1 MPEDT
6 QTPPDFNLLRKP
18 LSRFADTLGKYTGQM
33 VKTTKGLTGI
43 SKVDTK
49 AITGTIQDTRQPSI
63 DSGQYPQISKKP
75 TYGAA
80 LTLPEQST
88 SKSEASEKRPTTVD
102 ISEKKP
108 PVGKDKPTMASKS
121 INRVNDTYKNIISS
135 QKPKGDTLL
144 SSIMNRTRDS
154 IDNSKERTVTKQ
166 NNDVKMLRDSSKPTS
181 APGRLAS
188 ELVSESK
195 LTNIINLFK
204 DIQSKQSTDT
214 KSTDTKSTDIKSTDT
229 RSTDIKSTDVQDKG
243 IRRLDKPTQVEVV
256 NNTLSSSSK
265 TNESKS
271 SSFTTPGSVNDVQQ
285 KGIRRLEK
293 PKEVIIANVD
303 ELAKAIVENL
313 KGFKSGGGSSGASGM
328 MPQEESGGG
337 LLDLLNLRHL
347 VPKKWKDKV
356 KSKTK
361 GGVKKAKGGV
371 KKLGSKIAGKAKGL
385 TATKKPPSK
394 PKPPKKGFFGSIW
407 SGAKKLGGKAVGAAK
422 AVGSGVMKVGSK
434 AVGAA
439 KAVGS
444 GAIKMGKSAISGVK
458 KVASKLNPIKA
469 LTGFMKGNAGK
480 ILKGVVKL
488 PIIGPILTTLF
499 AAAEVKDV
507 MKNPELTEKDKK
519 KQVGRIITKT
529 LAGTL
534 AGAVAAGLAQFANIA
549 PGLGVLVGPLAYMG
563 GDFIGR
569 TVADFVMN
577 QVPGIDE
584 KMGEISASVFG
595 LDYSEGSKKETPTP
609 AKAPTPAAKTPAKPG
624 GESENLEKEVKPVDP
639 SKIKTPDNSTDK
651 PGAAVAALAGGAAGA
666 AGAASVAA
674 VPDKPVGTADKKN
687 IPVPKNN
694 VKIPTGAANKTNVAI
709 TQGVPGTIPSNIK
722 KTSQIPVD
730 STIANDVSKVTDI
743 KSDATMSNDVSKVT
757 DIKSDVTTT
766 DSTTADSTTADSTTT
781 DSTTTDSTTTD
792 STTADSTTTDSTT
805 TDSTTTDS
813 TTTDS
818 TDISKVSD
826 IVTTT
831 PSGNAISS
839 AGRQTITDIEEP
851 VVESMSRAV
860 ETGIINSKES
870 QLDEAPTGSQIVG
883 PGPVP
888 DNKQSLISKTGSL
901 LKNNFKTSP
910 LGKVTDSTITGG
922 KNLFAGTV
930 AAGSKLKGKVT
941 DKIDSVTP
949 WYVPKVSTMAK
960 MSKSRLGRKGL
971 AMAGGYALKK
981 AKDKV
986 GIVAKDTLSKAK
998 DKGSDLVSKIG
1009 SSGSKLKGKVTD
1021 KIDSMTPWYVPKVST
1036 MAKMSK
1042 SRLGRKGLAI
1052 AGGYALKKAK
1062 DKVGTVAKDTLS
1074 KGGEMGSKLL
1084 SGTKA
1089 IPGKS
1094 KSFLSTAGK
1103 LLPGMGML
1111 GLPAAGM
1118 LSMFSGRDKTPSVP
1132 KATPAKPKTWWQ
1144 KAKESFM
1151 KKPLSEASPAEDKQ
1165 SRLGSMI
1172 KSGWSKTK
1180 SLFGFGDD

>member
-1 MPEDT
+1 M
-6 QTPPDFNLLRKP
+6 
-18 LSRFADTLGKYTGQM
+18 
-33 VKTTKGLTGI
+33 
-43 SKVDTK
+43 
-49 AITGTIQDTRQPSI
+49 
-63 DSGQYPQISKKP
+63 
-75 TYGAA
+75 
-80 LTLPEQST
+80 
-88 SKSEASEKRPTTVD
+88 
-102 ISEKKP
+102 
-108 PVGKDKPTMASKS
+108 
-121 INRVNDTYKNIISS
+121 
-135 QKPKGDTLL
+135 
-144 SSIMNRTRDS
+144 
-154 IDNSKERTVTKQ
+154 
-166 NNDVKMLRDSSKPTS
+166 
-181 APGRLAS
+181 
-188 ELVSESK
+188 
-195 LTNIINLFK
+195 
-204 DIQSKQSTDT
+204 
-214 KSTDTKSTDIKSTDT
+214 
-229 RSTDIKSTDVQDKG
+229 
-243 IRRLDKPTQVEVV
+243 
-256 NNTLSSSSK
+256 
-265 TNESKS
+265 
-271 SSFTTPGSVNDVQQ
+271 
-285 KGIRRLEK
+285 
-293 PKEVIIANVD
+293 
-303 ELAKAIVENL
+303 
-313 KGFKSGGGSSGASGM
+313 
-328 MPQEESGGG
+328 
-337 LLDLLNLRHL
+337 
-347 VPKKWKDKV
+347 
-356 KSKTK
+356 
-361 GGVKKAKGGV
+361 
-371 KKLGSKIAGKAKGL
+371 
-385 TATKKPPSK
+385 
-394 PKPPKKGFFGSIW
+394 
-407 SGAKKLGGKAVGAAK
+407 
-422 AVGSGVMKVGSK
+422 
-434 AVGAA
+434 
-439 KAVGS
+439 
-444 GAIKMGKSAISGVK
+444 
-458 KVASKLNPIKA
+458 
-469 LTGFMKGNAGK
+469 
-480 ILKGVVKL
+480 
-488 PIIGPILTTLF
+488 
-499 AAAEVKDV
+499 
-507 MKNPELTEKDKK
+507 
-519 KQVGRIITKT
+519 
-529 LAGTL
+529 
-534 AGAVAAGLAQFANIA
+534 
-549 PGLGVLVGPLAYMG
+549 
-563 GDFIGR
+563 
-569 TVADFVMN
+569 
-577 QVPGIDE
+577 
-584 KMGEISASVFG
+584 
-595 LDYSEGSKKETPTP
+595 
-609 AKAPTPAAKTPAKPG
+609 
-624 GESENLEKEVKPVDP
+624 
-639 SKIKTPDNSTDK
+639 
-651 PGAAVAALAGGAAGA
+651 
-666 AGAASVAA
+666 
-674 VPDKPVGTADKKN
+674 
-687 IPVPKNN
+687 
-694 VKIPTGAANKTNVAI
+694 
-709 TQGVPGTIPSNIK
+709 
-722 KTSQIPVD
+722 
-730 STIANDVSKVTDI
+730 
-743 KSDATMSNDVSKVT
+743 
-757 DIKSDVTTT
+757 
-766 DSTTADSTTADSTTT
+766 
-781 DSTTTDSTTTD
+781 
-792 STTADSTTTDSTT
+792 
-805 TDSTTTDS
+805 
-813 TTTDS
+813 
-818 TDISKVSD
+818 
-826 IVTTT
+826 TTT

-1180 SLFGFGDD
+1180 SLFGFGDDKTEQPKPRSSTGLISRGIGGLKKAGGKLRDKAYDKIDSMTPWYMPKASTMVGMSKTKLGRKGLALAGGYALNKAKGKIKDKVGNLKDKLMPSKPAPGSRLSGYMDQASSLLGTAKEKTANIVKMGKSKAIPKKSGNWFTNTISGAAGYVKDKASSLLGATGISKLYRPSPKPKSSPGLLTKGIGGLKKAGGKLRDKAYDKIDSMTPWYMPKASTMVGMSKTKLGRKGLALAGGYALNKAKGKIKDKLGSAKDLVAAKGKSLLTKSKSAFQDRIKKPAPGSRLSGYMDQASSLLGTAKEKTANMGKKLVSGIKSTPTKMKATREQIKQDGIKGTISGAVKSSSGAAKDMLSKASASSIGSGILRGASTLKEKTRAAGGAAMRAAENYGKSRSEDETPPSNNAVSTNNSSSNSTTVINKYDTDTISRWRSKYIDDQHKPGHYSLYS